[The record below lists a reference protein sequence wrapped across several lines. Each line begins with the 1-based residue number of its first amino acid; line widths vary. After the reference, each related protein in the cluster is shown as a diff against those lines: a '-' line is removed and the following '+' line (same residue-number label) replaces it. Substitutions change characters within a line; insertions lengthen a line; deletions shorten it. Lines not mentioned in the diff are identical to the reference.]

1 MIVSAWLHTGDDVPL
16 EGQIAEAK
24 RHGLTSIRS
33 YGIEYAQQ
41 AAPTF
46 QQLGNIH
53 KDLILSEIGLPS
65 AVGYHIEGEQLVV
78 PESDNPRYEEAM
90 YEFAH
95 RIVEQSPIHVSFG
108 LCDRIGKAK
117 IDIQRIVQCLQ
128 P

>member
-41 AAPTF
+41 AAPTL

-53 KDLILSEIGLPS
+53 KDLILSETGFPS
-65 AVGYHIEGEQLVV
+65 VDGRIKALYFYEWRDNLYHSKIW
-78 PESDNPRYEEAM
+78 D
-90 YEFAH
+90 
-95 RIVEQSPIHVSFG
+95 VEQSPIHVSFG